1 MPTFNLT
8 LDDGATAFLRAPKIS
23 DAAAIAH
30 NANHREVWINLRDRM
45 PYPYSLEDAVVWL
58 RGVESESP
66 RLSFVIDVDGEAI
79 GGIGLVPGSDIE
91 RCAAEVGYW
100 IGPAYWGRGIAT
112 VALKTICGYAFNDL
126 GLLRLFAVPI
136 AWNAASF
143 RVLEKAGFQRE
154 CIMRNACIKDEKVA
168 DMVLYAKYYNTEPT
182 SSNA

>member
-1 MPTFNLT
+1 M
-8 LDDGATAFLRAPKIS
+8 S
-23 DAAAIAH
+23 DVYSIAE

-45 PYPYSLEDAVVWL
+45 PYPYSVDDAVDWL
-58 RGVESESP
+58 RGVESENP
-66 RLSFVIDVDGEAI
+66 RLSFVIDVDGQAI

-112 VALKTICGYAFNDL
+112 VALKRICDYAFRDL

-143 RVLEKAGFQRE
+143 RVLEKAGFARE
-154 CIMRNACIKDEKVA
+154 GIMRNACIKDGKVA
-168 DMVLYAKYYNTEPT
+168 DMVLYAKYHNPDPT
-182 SSNA
+182 ARSS